1 MLHVIVLILDSIIA
15 DQYANVAVATLSY
28 YLEWDGIISIVNIE
42 WMDIAIKINKNN
54 ELIN

>member
-42 WMDIAIKINKNN
+42 
-54 ELIN
+54 